1 MKIHSSKLATQDIFA
16 AKITAGPG
24 VLFLDTPYAAGSRK
38 RRSSW
43 VVRLC
48 SDGTPDIDGTP
59 RRFTTQTGTHG
70 AGYERAAS
78 WSDWGRFLAALFEID
93 QEAVCGNYAS
103 ADDFH
108 AKTAGRFH
116 ADASPELCRAVNNGT
131 EAYRATR

>member
-1 MKIHSSKLATQDIFA
+1 MKIHSSKLATQDLLA

-24 VLFLDTPYAAGSRK
+24 VSFLDTPYAAGSRK
-38 RRSSW
+38 RSSSW

-59 RRFTTQTGTHG
+59 RRFTTYG
-70 AGYERAAS
+70 AGDARAAS
-78 WSDWGRFLAALFEID
+78 WSDWGRFLAELFEID
-93 QEAVCGNYAS
+93 PEAVCDYYAS

-108 AKTAGRFH
+108 AKTAGRFL
-116 ADASPELCRAVNNGT
+116 ADASQELRSSVNSST